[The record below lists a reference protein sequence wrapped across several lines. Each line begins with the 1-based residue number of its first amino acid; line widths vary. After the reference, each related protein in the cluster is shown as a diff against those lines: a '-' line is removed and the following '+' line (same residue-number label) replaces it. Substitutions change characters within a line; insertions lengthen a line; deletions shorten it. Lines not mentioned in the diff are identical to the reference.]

1 MQFDHTNTEV
11 INSHVR
17 IPHSTDLSLVES
29 RPTVQIIELFHR
41 TRLHHSDFMRNA
53 LWVRKRL
60 IEMGP
65 HKNSGC

>member
-1 MQFDHTNTEV
+1 MQFDHKNTEV

-29 RPTVQIIELFHR
+29 RLTVQIIEQFHR
-41 TRLHHSDFMRNA
+41 TPLHHWDFVRSA

-60 IEMGP
+60 IKMGP